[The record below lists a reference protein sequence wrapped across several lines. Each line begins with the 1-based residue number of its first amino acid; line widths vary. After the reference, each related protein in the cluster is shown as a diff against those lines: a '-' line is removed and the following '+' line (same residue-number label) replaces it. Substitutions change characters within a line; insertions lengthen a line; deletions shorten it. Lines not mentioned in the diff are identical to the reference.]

1 MKVIY
6 PEIFKQFPEIIAA
19 QSTKIGGVSPEPYGM
34 NLSSHVGDTRENVAK
49 NRRMFFAELGVPEGT
64 RAVYQNQSHSTNMT
78 VVHGGEGIVR
88 NSDALITLQPNVL
101 LAITVADCVPILLYE
116 PNKPVIASVHAGW
129 RGTDATI
136 AALAIKKIKDLGGKP
151 KDIYAFIG
159 AAASGEHYEVGE
171 DVAQLFDK
179 KYLKKQGD
187 DKFLLDLKKANF
199 DQLIAAGLTPSH
211 IEVSP
216 LCTISDPTLHSY
228 RRDGKKSGR
237 MLAVIERIGTT

>member
-64 RAVYQNQSHSTNMT
+64 RAVYQNQIHSTNMT

-101 LAITVADCVPILLYE
+101 LAITVADCVPVLLYE
-116 PNKPVIASVHAGW
+116 PKKKVIASVHAGW
-129 RGTDATI
+129 RGTHANI
-136 AALAIKKIKDLGGKP
+136 ASMVVKKLKDMGAKP
-151 KDIYAFIG
+151 KEIYAFIG

-171 DVAQLFDK
+171 DVAHLFDK
-179 KYLKKQGD
+179 KYLKKHGEG
-187 DKFLLDLKKANF
+187 KFLLDLKTAVL
-199 DQLIAAGLTPSH
+199 DQLLAGGLSESH
-211 IEVSP
+211 VEVSP
-216 LCTISDPTLHSY
+216 LCTIADPTLHSY

-237 MLAVIERIGTT
+237 MLAVIERVGTT

>member
-6 PEIFKQFPEIIAA
+6 PEIFKQFPELIAA

-34 NLSSHVGDTRENVAK
+34 NLSSHVGDSRENVAK

-64 RAVYQNQSHSTNMT
+64 RAVYQNQIHGTSMT

-116 PNKPVIASVHAGW
+116 PKKKVIAAIHAGW
-129 RGTDATI
+129 RGSEQMFAATVV
-136 AALAIKKIKDLGGKP
+136 KKLKDMGARP
-151 KDIYAFIG
+151 RDIYAFIG
-159 AAASGEHYEVGE
+159 AAASGEHYEVGM
-171 DVAQLFDK
+171 DVATLFE
-179 KYLKKQGD
+179 KQYVKQKD
-187 DKFLLDLKKANF
+187 EEKFLLDLKKINF
-199 DQLIAAGLTPSH
+199 DQLVFGGIPVSH

-237 MLAVIERIGTT
+237 MLTVIERVGTT

>member
-6 PEIFKQFPEIIAA
+6 PEIFKNFPEIIAA

-49 NRRMFFAELGVPEGT
+49 NRRMFFAEIGVPEGT
-64 RAVYQNQSHSTNMT
+64 RAVYQNQIHATSMT

-101 LAITVADCVPILLYE
+101 LAITVADCVPMLIYE
-116 PNKPVIASVHAGW
+116 PNKQVIASVHAGW
-129 RGTDATI
+129 RGTEQMI
-136 AALAIKKIKDLGGKP
+136 AKSVIKKLKDMGAKP
-151 KDIYAFIG
+151 KDMYIFIG
-159 AAASGEHYEVGE
+159 AAASGEHYEVGS
-171 DVAQLFDK
+171 DVATLFEK
-179 KYLKKQGD
+179 KYIKEQGD
-187 DKFLLDLKKANF
+187 DKFLLDLKLANF
-199 DQLIAAGLTPSH
+199 DQLVFGGVPESH

-237 MLAVIERIGTT
+237 MLAVIERVGTT